1 MKMNIVIPRE
11 ATLVREAVPGYD
23 VRALVSRVVL
33 CD

>member
-23 VRALVSRVVL
+23 VRAVDEGGQVM
-33 CD
+33 